1 MGAALGISIGGMAFA
16 GATKYSLDCA
26 ASERKWNI
34 GGYLVEA
41 VQGAIQGAATFG
53 LAYLGGKAGLFNKI
67 GNFKGWYD
75 FYMGYGGMN
84 NLKMIGYMSNLIIGP
99 TLSKMLLISG
109 VGAGMRWLID
119 KIIPEI

>member
-1 MGAALGISIGGMAFA
+1 MAFA

-26 ASERKWNI
+26 AGERQWNI

-53 LAYLGGKAGLFNKI
+53 LAYLGRKAGLFNKI

-75 FYMGYGGMN
+75 FYMRYGGIN
-84 NLKMIGYMSNLIIGP
+84 KLKMISYMSNLIMGP
-99 TLSKMLLISG
+99 TLSKMLLIRG
-109 VGAGMRWLID
+109 VGAGMR
-119 KIIPEI
+119 